1 MKKKVIVVLCL
12 VLALSLVL
20 AGCTKPQPTP
30 SGNDN
35 TPTDTTPVAEKTELT
50 AAVTADFDSID
61 PQIMLA
67 SDTDRIMY
75 NVYEGLAKCGA
86 DGNIKPGL
94 AESWTFDGDT
104 FVFKIRQGVKF
115 HDGQTLTA
123 DDVVYSYKR
132 MCGMLAEDQSAVKQV
147 FQEGISSVEKTG
159 EWEVTVKLAK
169 TNTSFEANLLVS
181 IIKDGAGSTIVAQ
194 PNGTGP
200 YKLTKYEPGV
210 GCTLEK
216 HEDYWGT
223 KANIDTINV
232 KMYSDTTAALLAMQ
246 NGEIQMMLV
255 TSENLEMVPKDKF
268 ETLFISNNTPVLVQ
282 VNCKEGVFSDVRVR
296 QALNYATDQQALID
310 ALCPGSEFV
319 SGYLTKLQSFYQKDN
334 TGMYPHD
341 PAKANAL
348 LKEAGYDENNK
359 CKFDLMWFS
368 NLSNYYES
376 VSLVLKSQWDQTNF
390 DCTLV
395 DTDWSTF
402 LSTVYSNPDRK
413 YDAALFGYTGKL
425 DPFNQFRR
433 LQSTNK
439 SNVMMFAS
447 EEYDSLLA
455 EVSATTDASKKQKA
469 YYRMQDIIAE
479 EAVGVWLHDNY
490 SYLALDK
497 NYTGYTPYVITFWDF
512 STIKT
517 K

>member
-12 VLALSLVL
+12 VLALSLAL
-20 AGCTKPQPTP
+20 AGCTPKPTPTP
-30 SGNDN
+30 SGNEGQN
-35 TPTDTTPVAEKTELT
+35 TPEPAAKTEMT

-104 FVFKIRQGVKF
+104 FVFKIRKGVKF
-115 HDGQTLTA
+115 HDGQDLTA

-132 MCGMLAEDQSAVKQV
+132 MSGMIAEDQSAVKQA
-147 FQEGISSVEKTG
+147 FQEGIASIEKTG
-159 EWEVTVKLAK
+159 DYEVTIKLSK
-169 TNTSFEANLLVS
+169 TNTAFEANLLVS
-181 IIKDGAGSTIVAQ
+181 IIKDGAGPTIIAT

-200 YKLTKYEPGV
+200 YKLASYEPGV
-210 GCTLEK
+210 GCKLEK
-216 HEDYWGT
+216 FEDYWGT
-223 KANIDTINV
+223 KANIDVINV
-232 KMYSDTTAALLAMQ
+232 KMYSDTTASLLAMQ
-246 NGEIQMMLV
+246 NGEIQMSAV
-255 TSENLEMVPKDKF
+255 TEANLEMVPDTFNK
-268 ETLFISNNTPVLVQ
+268 LFISNNTPILVQ

-296 QALNYATDQQALID
+296 QALNYATDQKALID
-310 ALCPGSEFV
+310 ALCPGSEWV
-319 SGYLTKLQSFYQKDN
+319 SGYLTKLQTFYQKDN
-334 TGMYPHD
+334 TGMYPYSPD
-341 PAKANAL
+341 KANEL
-348 LKEAGYDENNK
+348 LAQAGYTADKK

-376 VSLVLKSQWDQTNF
+376 VSLVLKSQWDKTNF

-402 LSTVYSNPDRK
+402 LSTVYSNPERK

-433 LQSTNK
+433 LLSTNN
-439 SNVMMFAS
+439 SNIMMFKS
-447 EEYDSLLA
+447 EEYDKLLD
-455 EVSATTDASKKQKA
+455 EVSNTTDASVKQKA
-469 YYRMQDIIAE
+469 YHRMQDIIAE

-490 SYLALDK
+490 GYIALDK
-497 NYTGYTPYVITFWDF
+497 NYDGYTPYVITFWDF
-512 STIKT
+512 STIK
-517 K
+517 KVN

>member
-1 MKKKVIVVLCL
+1 MKKKVVVLLCL
-12 VLALSLVL
+12 VMALSMAL
-20 AGCTKPQPTP
+20 AGCTPKTP
-30 SGNDN
+30 D
-35 TPTDTTPVAEKTELT
+35 TPVVEKTELT
-50 AAVTADFDSID
+50 AAVTADFDSTD

-94 AESWTFDGDT
+94 AESWTFDGNT

-115 HDGQTLTA
+115 HDGQDLTPE
-123 DDVVYSYKR
+123 DVIYSFKR
-132 MCGMLAEDQSAVKQV
+132 MSGMIAEDQSAVKQL
-147 FQEGISSVEKTG
+147 FQENIASIEKTG
-159 EWEVTVKLAK
+159 DWEVTMKLTK
-169 TNTSFEANLLVS
+169 TNTSFEANLLVG
-181 IIKDGAGSTIVAQ
+181 IIKEGAGPTIVQ
-194 PNGTGP
+194 TPNGTGP
-200 YKLTKYEPGV
+200 YKLVKYEPSV

-216 HEDYWGT
+216 FEDYWGT
-223 KANIDTINV
+223 KANIDTVYV
-232 KMYSDTTAALLAMQ
+232 KMYADTTASLLAMQ
-246 NGEIQMMLV
+246 NGEIQMELV
-255 TSENLEMVPKDKF
+255 TDANLEMVPDTF
-268 ETLFISNNTPVLVQ
+268 EKLFISNNTPILVQ
-282 VNCKEGVFSDVRVR
+282 LNCKEGVFSDVRVR

-319 SGYLTKLQSFYQKDN
+319 SGYLTKLQTFYQKDN
-334 TGMYPHD
+334 TGMYPCNPD
-341 PAKANAL
+341 KANEL
-348 LKEAGYDENNK
+348 LAQAGYTADNK
-359 CKFDLMWFS
+359 CKFDLQWFS

-376 VSLVLKSQWDQTNF
+376 VSLVLKSQWDKTNF

-402 LSTVYSNPDRK
+402 LSTVYSNPDRV

-425 DPFNQFRR
+425 DPYNQFRR
-433 LQSTNK
+433 LDSNNK

-447 EEYDSLLA
+447 EEYDKLLV
-455 EVSATTDASKKQKA
+455 EVANTTDASVKQKA

-512 STIKT
+512 STIK
-517 K
+517 KVN